1 MLRAPVSLFCCT
13 LWHLLPFCLCHSC
26 AGLDTCLSSF
36 DDRPGH
42 FIAPWTFDNGSRHE
56 AVQQLVNAVR
66 EAGGVV
72 QEVTDGDRY
81 GYVYA
86 TFEGGPL
93 QGVDDVELLLPDGD
107 TTVVLRSSARK
118 QGLPDLGRNE
128 RRLEQLR
135 RRLGWE
141 PVPILRNRRRAL
153 LFVESPWDSFG
164 PVPPMGSDYGSS
176 DLDTDQ

>member
-107 TTVVLRSSARK
+107 TTVRP
-118 QGLPDLGRNE
+118 GLDS
-128 RRLEQLR
+128 
-135 RRLGWE
+135 
-141 PVPILRNRRRAL
+141 ISML
-153 LFVESPWDSFG
+153 L
-164 PVPPMGSDYGSS
+164 
-176 DLDTDQ
+176 